1 LPDRSWAEKYRPQ
14 SCIELVGNEE
24 AISKFVS
31 WLRSWKPKASKAK
44 KACLLVGP
52 PGVGKTSLARAVAND
67 LHYRV
72 VELNASDVRTE
83 KAIERALAPASASL
97 TLDSF
102 SDTSRSNLV
111 LMDEVDGVF
120 GREDRGGLGAI
131 LETVKETPVPIVLT
145 ANDVEDERFDD
156 LRKTCSLIEMF
167 EIRPRLLV
175 MLIQRI
181 ITAEG
186 VSLDNQTIET
196 IVRRSHGD
204 LRSTINDTQAAAAGV
219 LNTSAMA
226 GRTQLLAEDATLRQ
240 LFQSEDFNEA
250 RSALNRTEVP
260 LYKDDLLLH
269 LHDILPYVYTSLPK
283 LAQAYDSLSCADITY
298 GRIGASRSR
307 GTAPPPFNLPRR
319 DAVPQWS
326 LLPVALNELA
336 SIGVQQTDLNVED
349 ALKASARPSHKTVER
364 YLYRLWTIDHVCDRL
379 AKACHASKRTA
390 LQEILPYLIGLIRA
404 DETSGIET
412 AAAMELEERDI
423 EFLKGEAKSTVATGG
438 PTETLDPNNFKLPF
452 MGKDKFIQ
460 LMRVGIKYDSHART
474 FAVRRMDNLDSI
486 EESVSQIVGRPVKFT
501 RPDLSPVFE
510 ESLST
515 ITKVCYVDSR
525 AIQCES
531 CDFVESCPSHF
542 LQDLKYCI
550 CIETLSDS
558 QAYDKYTTK
567 NRELLE
573 AETLPVRKSVVKKP
587 KSTKRKKTS
596 VRD

>member
-1 LPDRSWAEKYRPQ
+1 LLDRSWAEKYRPQ

-24 AISKFVS
+24 AVSKFIS
-31 WLRSWKPKASKAK
+31 WLESWKPKVIKTK

-83 KAIERALAPASASL
+83 KAIERALAPASSSL

-102 SDTSRSNLV
+102 SDTSRRNLV

-131 LETVKETPVPIVLT
+131 LDAIKDTPVPIVLT
-145 ANDVEDERFDD
+145 ANDVEDDRFDD
-156 LRKTCSLIEMF
+156 LRKTCLLIEMF

-175 MLIQRI
+175 MLVQRV

-186 VSLDNQTIET
+186 VSLDNQTIEM

-204 LRSTINDTQAAAAGV
+204 LRSTINDTQAAASGV
-219 LNTSAMA
+219 LNTSAIA

-240 LFQSEDFNEA
+240 LFHSENFNEA
-250 RSALNRTEVP
+250 RRALNGTEVP

-283 LAQAYDSLSCADITY
+283 LAQAYDGLSRADITF

-307 GTAPPPFNLPRR
+307 GIAPPPFNLPRR

-336 SIGVQQTDLNVED
+336 SIGVQQTDVKVED
-349 ALKASARPSHKTVER
+349 ALKASARPSQQTVER
-364 YLYRLWTIDHVCDRL
+364 YLYRLWTIDHVCNRL
-379 AKACHASKRTA
+379 AKACHVSKRTA

-423 EFLKGEAKSTVATGG
+423 EFLKGEAKLTVATGG
-438 PTETLDPNNFKLPF
+438 PTETMDPKSFKLPF

-460 LMRVGIKYDSHART
+460 LMRVGIKYDSHTRT
-474 FAVRRMDNLDSI
+474 FSVRRTDNFDSV
-486 EESVSQIVGRPVKFT
+486 EESVSQIVGRPVKFM
-501 RPDLSPVFE
+501 RSALSL
-510 ESLST
+510 ESEKGLST

-525 AIQCES
+525 EIRCDA

-542 LQDLKYCI
+542 LQDLKYCV
-550 CIETLSDS
+550 CTETLSDS
-558 QAYDKYTTK
+558 QAYHKYTAK

-573 AETLPVRKSVVKKP
+573 EMLPVKKPVVKKP
-587 KSTKRKKTS
+587 KPTKRKKTS